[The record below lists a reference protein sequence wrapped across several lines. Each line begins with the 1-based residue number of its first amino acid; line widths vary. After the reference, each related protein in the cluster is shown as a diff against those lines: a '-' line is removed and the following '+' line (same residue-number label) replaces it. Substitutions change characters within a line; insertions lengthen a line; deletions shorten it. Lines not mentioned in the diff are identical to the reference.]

1 MPYGARSYQGTCVN
15 RSQRRAA
22 VISSAVIAAVLCG
35 VVGAAPAQGDTADAT
50 QSGDE
55 VGGKPRARSQSPVAR
70 PNDSIADRRTA
81 GRAAVRESVGVPTD
95 TGNPGEAAQWPC
107 HLPWSVWPVPPEP
120 FAGNPGHFVAPIAV
134 TPPVPYPTVT
144 ERPLP
149 AVLGLA
155 GTAAASPADSAVLP
169 RALPARV
176 IPPAASASSP
186 QASVSPGGSPRA
198 PVSPGAS
205 PRAPVSPGS
214 SPQGPAPLSAPSAPA
229 AAGSGKAFTPPAAP
243 APRRGDGTLPTAARA
258 GYPGYLRDA
267 DMAQVATLAL
277 SGLAGILGMTA
288 LGGFLGY
295 RQAKVGYMVRAGGI
309 ARFLQ

>member
-1 MPYGARSYQGTCVN
+1 VN

-22 VISSAVIAAVLCG
+22 VFSWAVTATMLCG

-70 PNDSIADRRTA
+70 PDNSGAYRRTA
-81 GRAAVRESVGVPTD
+81 GRAAVRESVGGPTD
-95 TGNPGEAAQWPC
+95 TGHPGEAAQWPC
-107 HLPWSVWPVPPEP
+107 HLPRPVWPVPSAEP
-120 FAGNPGHFVAPIAV
+120 VAGNRGHFVVPIAV
-134 TPPVPYPTVT
+134 TSPVLYPTVT

-149 AVLGLA
+149 TVERLADTAAVNPEDSAA
-155 GTAAASPADSAVLP
+155 GPSVSPARGIPPAAPASFPRAPVSAAPVSLSAPAAASPAE
-169 RALPARV
+169 
-176 IPPAASASSP
+176 
-186 QASVSPGGSPRA
+186 
-198 PVSPGAS
+198 
-205 PRAPVSPGS
+205 
-214 SPQGPAPLSAPSAPA
+214 
-229 AAGSGKAFTPPAAP
+229 AFTPPAAP
-243 APRRGDGTLPTAARA
+243 APQRGDGTLPVAARA

-267 DMAQVATLAL
+267 DMARVATLAL

-295 RQAKVGYMVRAGGI
+295 RQAKVGYMLRAGGI

>member
-1 MPYGARSYQGTCVN
+1 MN

-22 VISSAVIAAVLCG
+22 VISSAVTAAVLCG
-35 VVGAAPAQGDTADAT
+35 VVGAAPAQSDSADAT
-50 QSGDE
+50 QSDDE
-55 VGGKPRARSQSPVAR
+55 VGGKSRARSQSPIAR
-70 PNDSIADRRTA
+70 PNDSVADRRTA

-95 TGNPGEAAQWPC
+95 TGNPGQTAQWPC
-107 HLPWSVWPVPPEP
+107 HLPWPVWPVPPEP
-120 FAGNPGHFVAPIAV
+120 VAGNPGHFVAPIAV
-134 TPPVPYPTVT
+134 TSPVLYPTVT

-149 AVLGLA
+149 AIEGLA
-155 GTAAASPADSAVLP
+155 DTAAASQEDSAAGAP
-169 RALPARV
+169 TSARA
-176 IPPAASASSP
+176 IPPAAPASSP
-186 QASVSPGGSPRA
+186 RAAVSPGS
-198 PVSPGAS
+198 S

-214 SPQGPAPLSAPSAPA
+214 SPQGPASLSAPSAPA
-229 AAGSGKAFTPPAAP
+229 AAGPGKAFTTP
-243 APRRGDGTLPTAARA
+243 APQRGDGTLPTAARA

>member
-1 MPYGARSYQGTCVN
+1 VN

-22 VISSAVIAAVLCG
+22 VISSAGTAAVLCG
-35 VVGAAPAQGDTADAT
+35 VVGAAPAQSDSADAT
-50 QSGDE
+50 QSDDE
-55 VGGKPRARSQSPVAR
+55 VGGKSRARSQSPIAR
-70 PNDSIADRRTA
+70 PNDSVADRRTA

-95 TGNPGEAAQWPC
+95 TGNPGETAQWPC
-107 HLPWSVWPVPPEP
+107 HLPWPVWPVPPEP
-120 FAGNPGHFVAPIAV
+120 VAGNPGHFVAPIAV
-134 TPPVPYPTVT
+134 TSPVLYPTVT

-149 AVLGLA
+149 AIEGLA
-155 GTAAASPADSAVLP
+155 DTAAASQEDSAAGAP
-169 RALPARV
+169 TSARA
-176 IPPAASASSP
+176 IPPAAPASSP
-186 QASVSPGGSPRA
+186 RAAVSPGS
-198 PVSPGAS
+198 S

-214 SPQGPAPLSAPSAPA
+214 SPQGPASLSAPSAPA
-229 AAGSGKAFTPPAAP
+229 AAGPGKAFTTP
-243 APRRGDGTLPTAARA
+243 APQRGDGTLPTVARA

>member
-1 MPYGARSYQGTCVN
+1 MN

-22 VISSAVIAAVLCG
+22 VISWAVTAAVLCG
-35 VVGAAPAQGDTADAT
+35 VVGAAPAQSDTADAT
-50 QSGDE
+50 QSDDE
-55 VGGKPRARSQSPVAR
+55 VGGKSRARSQSPIAR
-70 PNDSIADRRTA
+70 PNDSVADRRA

-95 TGNPGEAAQWPC
+95 TGNPGETAQWPC
-107 HLPWSVWPVPPEP
+107 HLPRPVWPVPPEP
-120 FAGNPGHFVAPIAV
+120 VAGNPGHFVAPIAV
-134 TPPVPYPTVT
+134 TSPVLYPTVT

-149 AVLGLA
+149 TVEGLA
-155 GTAAASPADSAVLP
+155 DTAAASQEDSAAGP
-169 RALPARV
+169 PTSARAS
-176 IPPAASASSP
+176 PPAAPASSP
-186 QASVSPGGSPRA
+186 RAAVPLDSSPRG
-198 PVSPGAS
+198 PVS
-205 PRAPVSPGS
+205 
-214 SPQGPAPLSAPSAPA
+214 PSAPA
-229 AAGSGKAFTPPAAP
+229 AAGPLKAFTAPAAP
-243 APRRGDGTLPTAARA
+243 VPQRGDGTLPTVARA

>member
-1 MPYGARSYQGTCVN
+1 MN

-22 VISSAVIAAVLCG
+22 VISSAGTAAVLCG
-35 VVGAAPAQGDTADAT
+35 VVGAAPAQSDSADAT
-50 QSGDE
+50 QSDDE
-55 VGGKPRARSQSPVAR
+55 VGGKSRARSQSPIAR
-70 PNDSIADRRTA
+70 PNDSVADRRTA

-95 TGNPGEAAQWPC
+95 TGNPGETAQWPC
-107 HLPWSVWPVPPEP
+107 HLPWPVWPVPPEP
-120 FAGNPGHFVAPIAV
+120 VAGNPGHFVAPIAV
-134 TPPVPYPTVT
+134 TSPVLYPTVT

-149 AVLGLA
+149 AIEGLA
-155 GTAAASPADSAVLP
+155 DTAAASQEDSAAGAP
-169 RALPARV
+169 TSARA
-176 IPPAASASSP
+176 IPPAAPASSP
-186 QASVSPGGSPRA
+186 RAAVSPGS
-198 PVSPGAS
+198 S

-214 SPQGPAPLSAPSAPA
+214 SPQGPASLSAPSAPA
-229 AAGSGKAFTPPAAP
+229 AAGPGKAFTTP
-243 APRRGDGTLPTAARA
+243 APQRGDGTLPTVARA

>member
-1 MPYGARSYQGTCVN
+1 MPHGARSYQGTCVN

-22 VISSAVIAAVLCG
+22 VISWAVTAAVLCG
-35 VVGAAPAQGDTADAT
+35 VAGAAPAQGDTADAA

-55 VGGKPRARSQSPVAR
+55 VGGKPRARSQAPIAR
-70 PNDSIADRRTA
+70 PNDSVTYRRTA

-95 TGNPGEAAQWPC
+95 TGNLAETAQWPC
-107 HLPWSVWPVPPEP
+107 HRPWPVWPVPPEP
-120 FAGNPGHFVAPIAV
+120 IAGNGGHFGVAIAV
-134 TPPVPYPTVT
+134 TSPVLYPTVT

-149 AVLGLA
+149 AVEGLA
-155 GTAAASPADSAVLP
+155 GTAAASPEDPAVLAP
-169 RALPARV
+169 ASPARA
-176 IPPAASASSP
+176 IPPAAPAS
-186 QASVSPGGSPRA
+186 SPRA
-198 PVSPGAS
+198 PVALDSSTRG
-205 PRAPVSPGS
+205 PVS
-214 SPQGPAPLSAPSAPA
+214 LSAPA
-229 AAGSGKAFTPPAAP
+229 AAGPVKAFTPPAAS
-243 APRRGDGTLPTAARA
+243 APQRGDGTLPPAARL

-295 RQAKVGYMVRAGGI
+295 RQAKVGYMLRAGGI

>member
-1 MPYGARSYQGTCVN
+1 MN

-22 VISSAVIAAVLCG
+22 VISSAVTAAVLCG
-35 VVGAAPAQGDTADAT
+35 VVGAAPAQSDSADAT
-50 QSGDE
+50 QSDDE
-55 VGGKPRARSQSPVAR
+55 VGGKSRARSQSPIAR
-70 PNDSIADRRTA
+70 PNDSVADRRTA

-95 TGNPGEAAQWPC
+95 TGNPGQTAQWPC
-107 HLPWSVWPVPPEP
+107 HLPWPVWPVPPEP
-120 FAGNPGHFVAPIAV
+120 VAGNPGHFVAPIAV
-134 TPPVPYPTVT
+134 TSPVLYPTVT

-149 AVLGLA
+149 AIEGLA
-155 GTAAASPADSAVLP
+155 DTAAASQEDSAAGAP
-169 RALPARV
+169 TSARA
-176 IPPAASASSP
+176 IPPAAPASSP
-186 QASVSPGGSPRA
+186 RAAVSPGS
-198 PVSPGAS
+198 S

-214 SPQGPAPLSAPSAPA
+214 SPQGPASLSAPSAPA
-229 AAGSGKAFTPPAAP
+229 AAGPGKAFTTP
-243 APRRGDGTLPTAARA
+243 APQRGDGTLPTVARA

>member
-1 MPYGARSYQGTCVN
+1 MN

-22 VISSAVIAAVLCG
+22 VISWAVTAAVLCG

-55 VGGKPRARSQSPVAR
+55 VGGKPRARSQAPVAR
-70 PNDSIADRRTA
+70 LNDSGAYRRTA
-81 GRAAVRESVGVPTD
+81 GRASVRESVGVRTD
-95 TGNPGEAAQWPC
+95 TGDPGETAQWPC
-107 HLPWSVWPVPPEP
+107 HLPWPVWPVPPEP
-120 FAGNPGHFVAPIAV
+120 VAGNRGHFVVPIAV
-134 TPPVPYPTVT
+134 TSPVLYPTAT

-149 AVLGLA
+149 AVAGLA
-155 GTAAASPADSAVLP
+155 GTAAASPENSVAGPPAS
-169 RALPARV
+169 PARA
-176 IPPAASASSP
+176 IPPAAPAS
-186 QASVSPGGSPRA
+186 SPRA
-198 PVSPGAS
+198 PVPLDAS
-205 PRAPVSPGS
+205 PRSPVS
-214 SPQGPAPLSAPSAPA
+214 LSAPA
-229 AAGSGKAFTPPAAP
+229 ATGPVKAFTPPAAP
-243 APRRGDGTLPTAARA
+243 APRRGDGTLPVATRA

-295 RQAKVGYMVRAGGI
+295 RQAKVGYMLRAGGI

>member
-1 MPYGARSYQGTCVN
+1 MPHGARSYQGTCVN

-22 VISSAVIAAVLCG
+22 VISWTVTAAVLCG
-35 VVGAAPAQGDTADAT
+35 VVGAAPAQGDRADAT

-70 PNDSIADRRTA
+70 PNDSGAHRRTV

-95 TGNPGEAAQWPC
+95 TGNPGETAQWPC
-107 HLPWSVWPVPPEP
+107 HLPWPVPPEP
-120 FAGNPGHFVAPIAV
+120 VWPAPPAPVAGNRGHFVGPIAV
-134 TPPVPYPTVT
+134 TSPVLYPTVS

-149 AVLGLA
+149 AVEGLA
-155 GTAAASPADSAVLP
+155 GTAAASPEDSAVLP
-169 RALPARV
+169 PASPARAT
-176 IPPAASASSP
+176 PPAAPASSP
-186 QASVSPGGSPRA
+186 RAPVPLDSSPRA
-198 PVSPGAS
+198 PVS
-205 PRAPVSPGS
+205 
-214 SPQGPAPLSAPSAPA
+214 LSAPA
-229 AAGSGKAFTPPAAP
+229 AAGPGKAFTPPAAS
-243 APRRGDGTLPTAARA
+243 APQRGAGTLPVAARV

-267 DMAQVATLAL
+267 DLAQVATLAL

-295 RQAKVGYMVRAGGI
+295 RQAKVGYMLRAGGI

>member
-1 MPYGARSYQGTCVN
+1 MN

-22 VISSAVIAAVLCG
+22 VISSAVTAAVLCG

-70 PNDSIADRRTA
+70 PNDAVTYRRTA

-107 HLPWSVWPVPPEP
+107 HLPWPVWPVPPEP
-120 FAGNPGHFVAPIAV
+120 VAGNPGYLVAPIAV
-134 TPPVPYPTVT
+134 TSPVLYPTVT

-149 AVLGLA
+149 ALLGLA

-176 IPPAASASSP
+176 IPPAAPASSP
-186 QASVSPGGSPRA
+186 QASVSPGS
-198 PVSPGAS
+198 S

-214 SPQGPAPLSAPSAPA
+214 SPQGPASLSAPSAPA

>member
-22 VISSAVIAAVLCG
+22 VISSAVTAAVLCG
-35 VVGAAPAQGDTADAT
+35 VVGAAPAHGDTADAT

-70 PNDSIADRRTA
+70 PNDSVADRRTA

-107 HLPWSVWPVPPEP
+107 HLPWPVWPVPPEP
-120 FAGNPGHFVAPIAV
+120 FAGNPGYFVAPIAV

-155 GTAAASPADSAVLP
+155 GTAAASPADSAVAP

-186 QASVSPGGSPRA
+186 QA

-214 SPQGPAPLSAPSAPA
+214 SPRGPASLSAPSAPA

-295 RQAKVGYMVRAGGI
+295 RQAKAGYMVRAGGI